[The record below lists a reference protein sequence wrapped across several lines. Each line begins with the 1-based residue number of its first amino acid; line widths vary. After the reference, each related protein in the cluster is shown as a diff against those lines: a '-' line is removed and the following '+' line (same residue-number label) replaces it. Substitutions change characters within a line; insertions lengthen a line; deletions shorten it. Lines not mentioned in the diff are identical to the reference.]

1 MKETEK
7 CTQDLAILI
16 YILYTYIYIYY
27 IYTVY
32 VYIYI
37 QTITLSM
44 MVYVRFLI
52 HLQMFGDPSKVVF
65 ALAGQSIG
73 ILIPHEVENILRLE
87 PQNRKVSNFRR
98 IAGKNCT
105 GYNMLSPK
113 SKYGSSLDQSKQP
126 IWSMKTWPV
135 LFPPSLAPT
144 LPRLPK
150 LDAPCVTASPL
161 GWRHA
166 ESAAPNGLTPR
177 PQP

>member
-1 MKETEK
+1 
-7 CTQDLAILI
+7 
-16 YILYTYIYIYY
+16 
-27 IYTVY
+27 
-32 VYIYI
+32 
-37 QTITLSM
+37 M

-113 SKYGSSLDQSKQP
+113 SKYGSSLGQSKQP
-126 IWSMKTWPV
+126 I
-135 LFPPSLAPT
+135 
-144 LPRLPK
+144 
-150 LDAPCVTASPL
+150 
-161 GWRHA
+161 
-166 ESAAPNGLTPR
+166 
-177 PQP
+177 